1 MAKPSI
7 FSKNYG
13 QQVKQRRINIFLAV
27 LLLIAVGYFGLSRY
41 LNKKN
46 IKMPNIASYFKSEN
60 NDKKPNDKTT
70 NNEENN
76 KNNVENQT
84 ESDKKQETKVEEKQE
99 LSYEYKLSDGSSLKV
114 SYEENNGEKTLKG
127 LKDDTGTISY
137 DISPNKQ
144 YIIFED
150 KASNS
155 IIIGDTSGN
164 FKNVDMPSYYSKT
177 ADTNLLKQNILT
189 SNPWYIWSAMPHF
202 ISDDRFVYIS
212 HLPYIIK
219 DGKLAVW
226 SGKIDGSQ
234 YKMAGQ
240 LDTSNLSD
248 IKYDGFDDDGKLK
261 ILSGSTVYYI
271 SPEALNLRK

>member
-1 MAKPSI
+1 MTGVQTCALPI
-7 FSKNYG
+7 
-13 QQVKQRRINIFLAV
+13 
-27 LLLIAVGYFGLSRY
+27 

-46 IKMPNIASYFKSEN
+46 IKMPNIASYFKLEN
-60 NDKKPNDKTT
+60 RNEKPNDKTT
-70 NNEENN
+70 DNEENN
-76 KNNVENQT
+76 KNNAENQT

-99 LSYEYKLSDGSSLKV
+99 LFYEYKLSDGSSLKV
-114 SYEENNGEKTLKG
+114 LYEENSGEKTFKG
-127 LKDDTGTISY
+127 FKDDKGAISY

-144 YIIFED
+144 HIIFED

-155 IIIGDTSGN
+155 IILGDISGN

-177 ADTNLLKQNILT
+177 ADTKLVKENILAN
-189 SNPWYIWSAMPHF
+189 NPWYVWSAMPHF
-202 ISDDRFVYIS
+202 ISEDRFVYIS

-248 IKYDGFDDDGKLK
+248 IKYDGFDDDGRLK
-261 ILSGSTVYYI
+261 ILSGSTAYYI
-271 SPEALNLRK
+271 SPETLNLKK

>member
-7 FSKNYG
+7 FSKSYG
-13 QQVKQRRINIFLAV
+13 QQVKQRRINIFLII
-27 LLLIAVGYFGLSRY
+27 LLLIVVGYFGLSRY
-41 LNKKN
+41 LNKKD
-46 IKMPNIASYFKSEN
+46 IKMPNIASYFKWEN
-60 NDKKPNDKTT
+60 SNEKPNDKTT
-70 NNEENN
+70 NNEEN
-76 KNNVENQT
+76 KT
-84 ESDKKQETKVEEKQE
+84 ESDKKQETKVEEKKE
-99 LSYEYKLSDGSSLKV
+99 LSYEYKLSDGNSLKV
-114 SYEENNGEKTLKG
+114 LYEENNGEKTFKG
-127 LKDDTGTISY
+127 FKDDKGTISY

-144 YIIFED
+144 NIIFED

-155 IIIGDTSGN
+155 IIIGDISGN
-164 FKNVDMPSYYSKT
+164 FKNIDMPSYYSKT
-177 ADTNLLKQNILT
+177 ADTKLVKENILA
-189 SNPWYIWSAMPHF
+189 SNPWYVWSAMPHF

-248 IKYDGFDDDGKLK
+248 IKYDGFDDDGRLK

-271 SPEALNLRK
+271 SPETLNLRK